1 MITTKASISKILE
14 EVRDPEIPIL
24 SIAEMGILR
33 DIKVQNDGKVLV
45 YMTPTYSGCPAT
57 DLIRVDVIAALQD
70 NGFDNVEVIELLSPA
85 WTTDW
90 LTEEAKAKMIATGI
104 APPLE
109 STEDKGFLLGEK
121 PTVNC
126 PYCSSTS
133 TKLISWHGTTAC
145 KSLYKCNECLQ
156 PFDHF
161 KCH

>member
-1 MITTKASISKILE
+1 MIATKEAITKILE

-24 SIAEMGILR
+24 SIAEMGMLR
-33 DIKVQNDGKVLV
+33 DIKIQEDGKILV

-57 DLIRVDVIAALQD
+57 DLINVDVIAALQN
-70 NGFDNVEVIELLSPA
+70 NGYQNVAVITILSPA

-90 LTEEAKAKMIATGI
+90 LSEEAKAKMIKTGI

-109 STEDKGFLLGEK
+109 TTNDKGFLLGEK

-126 PYCSSTS
+126 PYCSSKS

-145 KSLYKCNECLQ
+145 KSLYTCNDCLQ